1 MITRRACQS
10 YKSVTVT
17 RIAPTVLTK
26 RYAHHDSAL
35 LFSSGAQTR
44 DACFYH
50 KCAMERTTVLTTR
63 MNFTASPLHVLEIN
77 TRVQTV
83 AVYHASGCVT
93 EVTIAEMKAMSHLVY
108 VTVKPVTLSRVFS
121 VTRHASAFLSV
132 GPATEMVI
140 VMIGQTRILR
150 FAKVRNFFF
159 SSNWPLGALISEPLF
174 RVSSFGYRGF
184 QCH

>member
-10 YKSVTVT
+10 YKSATVT

-26 RYAHHDSAL
+26 RHARHDSAL

-50 KCAMERTTVLTTR
+50 KCAMERTTVVTTR
-63 MNFTASPLHVLEIN
+63 MNFTASRLHVLETN
-77 TRVQTV
+77 TLVQTV

-93 EVTIAEMKAMSHLVY
+93 EVTTAEMKVMNHLLY
-108 VTVKPVTLSRVFS
+108 VTIKPVTLSRVFS
-121 VTRHASAFLSV
+121 VTRHVSAFLSV

-140 VMIGQTRILR
+140 VMIGQMRILR
-150 FAKVRNFFF
+150 FAKVRNFYF
-159 SSNWPLGALISEPLF
+159 LVTG
-174 RVSSFGYRGF
+174 
-184 QCH
+184 H

>member
-50 KCAMERTTVLTTR
+50 KCAMERTTVLTTQ

-108 VTVKPVTLSRVFS
+108 VTIKPVTLSRVFS

-159 SSNWPLGALISEPLF
+159 QVTG
-174 RVSSFGYRGF
+174 
-184 QCH
+184 H

>member
-1 MITRRACQS
+1 M
-10 YKSVTVT
+10 
-17 RIAPTVLTK
+17 
-26 RYAHHDSAL
+26 
-35 LFSSGAQTR
+35 
-44 DACFYH
+44 
-50 KCAMERTTVLTTR
+50 LTTQ

-132 GPATEMVI
+132 GPATEIVI

-159 SSNWPLGALISEPLF
+159 QVTGHLE
-174 RVSSFGYRGF
+174 
-184 QCH
+184 H